1 MQDNHIRARFR
12 AIVRKHR
19 ESLAG
24 PRVRASSRDTKRPAA
39 WSIKCNW
46 RAWLVTANGL
56 ASDHLIATVTDG
68 RLFAAL
74 HLILPDFPIIAVL
87 AHLSGWEG
95 L

>member
-1 MQDNHIRARFR
+1 MVSVSSTPGTSGRPG
-12 AIVRKHR
+12 KCP
-19 ESLAG
+19 SKTGLAFG
-24 PRVRASSRDTKRPAA
+24 TWASAVMRPAA